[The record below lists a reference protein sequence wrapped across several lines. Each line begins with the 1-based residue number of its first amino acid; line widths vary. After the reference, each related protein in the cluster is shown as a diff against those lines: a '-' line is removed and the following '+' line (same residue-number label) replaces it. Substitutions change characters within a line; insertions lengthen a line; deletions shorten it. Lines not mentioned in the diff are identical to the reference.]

1 MAADEPFDIEIGAA
15 ARARRVRFKHVPETD
30 VRFALGP
37 EDVAESQTERENLPE
52 RVEPG
57 VEYRDVR
64 VAWRAGVEIE
74 GRTRKES

>member
-1 MAADEPFDIEIGAA
+1 MADIEIGAA
-15 ARARRVRFKHVPETD
+15 ARVKRLKFKRVPHTEVEFEADATD
-30 VRFALGP
+30 
-37 EDVAESQTERENLPE
+37 EAESRTVRENLPD

-64 VAWRAGVEIE
+64 VGWLAGVEIE